1 MSGVANVDSRETV
14 EAAMQTPDGAWR
26 VEIVLRRTY
35 GARGATQSR
44 WYRVVHHDDVRDWLS
59 INEVQR
65 ILTEAG
71 VDMADLTEIPT

>member
-44 WYRVVHHDDVRDWLS
+44 WYRVVHHDDVS